1 MALIRP
7 FRPSL
12 LMVLACGLL
21 AACTQTELVM
31 HTAKQVQRLE
41 ALPGTSSP
49 GTYKVGRPYQV
60 AGRWYYPAEDY
71 DYNATGI
78 ASWYGRQFHGRKTA
92 NGELYDMN
100 ALTAAHK
107 TLPLSSAVRVTN
119 LENGRSIVLRVNDRG
134 PFVDGR
140 IIDVSRRGA
149 QLLGFQGQGT
159 ARVRVSVLAQ
169 ESLRL
174 KLAALNAP
182 GNKALQLAAQPAP
195 RLPVETRI
203 LPPPGAGSAPLADN
217 ELLVAAVRIE
227 PRATPALVRA
237 APVVRAPAR
246 PLVLPS
252 NVEILPVSPS
262 GIYVQTGAFGELGNA
277 LRMRD
282 RLYRDGIGPAQISRV
297 DFSEGSVFRVRVGPV
312 GSVEEADGLLARI
325 VGAGVEEARL
335 IVE

>member
-7 FRPSL
+7 FRPGF
-12 LMVLACGLL
+12 LMLLACGLL

-41 ALPGTSSP
+41 ALPGTSSL

-71 DYNATGI
+71 NYDKTGI

-92 NGELYDMN
+92 NGENYDMN

-107 TLPLSSAVRVTN
+107 TLPLPSAVRVTN
-119 LENGRSIVLRVNDRG
+119 LKNGRSIVLRVNDRG

-140 IIDVSRRGA
+140 IIDVSRQGA
-149 QLLGFQGQGT
+149 QLLGFQRQGT
-159 ARVRVSVLAQ
+159 ARVRVSVLSD
-169 ESLRL
+169 ESQRL
-174 KLAALNAP
+174 KMAALNAP
-182 GNKALQLAAQPAP
+182 GNKALQALAQPAP
-195 RLPVETRI
+195 RLPVATRI
-203 LPPPGAGSAPLADN
+203 LPPPGVDSTPLADD
-217 ELLVAAVRIE
+217 ELQVAALRMA
-227 PRATPALVRA
+227 PLRA
-237 APVVRAPAR
+237 APAVRAPAR

-282 RLYRDGIGPAQISRV
+282 RLYRDGIGPTQISRV

-312 GSVEEADGLLARI
+312 DSVEEADGLLARI